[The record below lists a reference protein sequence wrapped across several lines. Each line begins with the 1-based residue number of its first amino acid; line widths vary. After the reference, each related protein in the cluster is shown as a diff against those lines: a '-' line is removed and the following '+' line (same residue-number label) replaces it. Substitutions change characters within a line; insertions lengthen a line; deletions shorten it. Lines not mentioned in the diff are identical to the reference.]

1 VFGVCV
7 CVSMALRKKKDMC
20 FRCHALSRERDFD
33 ASSRVRGACGE
44 AGERVTKVFDDD
56 SKAYLSEA
64 HSCALLI
71 NPLPV
76 LLLKYSYHKSYFL
89 KLSPLQRRSKHI

>member
-1 VFGVCV
+1 MFGVCFDDFEKEERYV
-7 CVSMALRKKKDMC
+7 
-20 FRCHALSRERDFD
+20 FPYHALSRET
-33 ASSRVRGACGE
+33 SMQVVACVVY
-44 AGERVTKVFDDD
+44 ATRRERVTVVFDDD

-89 KLSPLQRRSKHI
+89 KLSPLQRKS